1 MQALVKPAK
10 EPITPLVARIRS
22 LAATGVSCILVVG
35 GTGDYFEVA
44 DCVICMDCFQ
54 ARDVTQQAHA
64 IAEQFG
70 RTYTACGQEQAFGPV
85 KPRVLVSLHPCNP
98 NGESSS
104 QPHQVPLIAVV
115 LVVGSCCSAQ
125 RLRLLPSTMLRKQ
138 YVYNSRAETLA

>member
-22 LAATGVSCILVVG
+22 LALTGVSCILVVG
-35 GTGDYFEVA
+35 GAGDYFEVA

-85 KPRVLVSLHPCNP
+85 KPRVLASLHPGNP

-104 QPHQVPLIAVV
+104 HPDQHTHLAVF
-115 LVVGSCCSAQ
+115 LVVRSCCSAQ

-138 YVYNSRAETLA
+138 YAYESRAEILA